1 MQTTEKRNYEN
12 GPYEKFLTQGAASL
26 SEAELLAI
34 ILRTGTKDLS
44 AVELGEQILGLSGKA
59 SIGLNDLHH
68 LSVEELMSIKG
79 IGQIKAIKIRCLAE
93 FAMRMAK
100 ESAAKRLS
108 YNSPETVADYY
119 KEVLRHDERET
130 VLLLLLD
137 NRLQLMEEYVLSVG
151 TVRSSLVS
159 PREIFIKAVQIKA
172 VYLMLVHNHP
182 SGDCSPSVKDEAVT
196 AQIAQAGKMMDIH
209 LIDHV
214 VIGGNNY
221 YSFKE
226 NGKL

>member
-1 MQTTEKRNYEN
+1 M
-12 GPYEKFLTQGAASL
+12 TQGAASL

-59 SIGLNDLHH
+59 SSGLNDLHH

-100 ESAAKRLS
+100 ENAAKRLS
-108 YNSPETVADYY
+108 YNSPETVAAYY
-119 KEVLRHDERET
+119 KEALRYDERET

-137 NRLQLMEEYVLSVG
+137 NRLHLLEEYVLSVG

-159 PREIFIKAVQIKA
+159 PREIFVKAVQIKA

-182 SGDCSPSVKDEAVT
+182 SGDCSPSTRDVEVT
-196 AQIAQAGKMMDIH
+196 DQIAAAGKMMDIH